1 MPIPAVDTTSTVAW
15 LAGHAVPL
23 LIAVVVLLLVYRWAR
38 PAIHRLLV
46 RVMHSQAA
54 DGDPA
59 IKAET
64 DRRLET
70 IEDLLGKLLRFGVF
84 VAAIIVVL
92 GVFDLWPVLA
102 GLGLVLAAL
111 TLAGQ
116 SIILDYLMGLLI
128 LTEGQYF
135 KGDVVRLAGIEGTV
149 EEVGLR
155 RTIVRDVRGTV
166 HSISNG
172 EIRIASNLTRT
183 YSTATVDLDGIAD
196 KDVEAVIEI
205 LDAVGLAI
213 AEDETFA
220 PLLLDVPE
228 VRGHDPAVADGRD
241 PADERSDPARR
252 DGCRSRPRCG
262 GGSRPVSRPGASSR
276 SARAPTGPP
285 LPAEGSIAMAA
296 APVPPDAKVPSAGP
310 RLVERVGPFLAHYV
324 PITTL
329 PRTYPRAWLRPDLLA
344 GVTSWVVMVP
354 VALAYAGLAGVP
366 PEIGLT
372 TAFASLAAYAIF
384 GTSRHLKVTASSTMA
399 IMSAAVVVDLA
410 AGDPARYLVLTSALA
425 LIVGVMLRR
434 GGRGAPR
441 VRRRLPDEVRRH
453 GLHLRPRDHHRDR
466 PDPEAP
472 GRALRQRVGARPAAP
487 DRGRGP
493 GHQPV
498 HARDRRPVARRDPR
512 PAGDLDADPRAAH
525 RPGHRARG
533 GAPCSGSRTT
543 G

>member
-70 IEDLLGKLLRFGVF
+70 VEDLLGKLLRFGVF

-155 RTIVRDVRGTV
+155 RTIVRDIRGTV

-220 PLLLDVPE
+220 PLLLDMPKYTGTIRLSPVGATLRMSGRTLPE
-228 VRGHDPAVADGRD
+228 GRVQVETEMRRRIAAGFAARGIEPI
-241 PADERSDPARR
+241 
-252 DGCRSRPRCG
+252 
-262 GGSRPVSRPGASSR
+262 RPG
-276 SARAPTGPP
+276 G
-285 LPAEGSIAMAA
+285 
-296 APVPPDAKVPSAGP
+296 
-310 RLVERVGPFLAHYV
+310 Y
-324 PITTL
+324 
-329 PRTYPRAWLRPDLLA
+329 
-344 GVTSWVVMVP
+344 
-354 VALAYAGLAGVP
+354 
-366 PEIGLT
+366 
-372 TAFASLAAYAIF
+372 
-384 GTSRHLKVTASSTMA
+384 GT
-399 IMSAAVVVDLA
+399 
-410 AGDPARYLVLTSALA
+410 P
-425 LIVGVMLRR
+425 
-434 GGRGAPR
+434 APR
-441 VRRRLPDEVRRH
+441 
-453 GLHLRPRDHHRDR
+453 
-466 PDPEAP
+466 
-472 GRALRQRVGARPAAP
+472 
-487 DRGRGP
+487 
-493 GHQPV
+493 
-498 HARDRRPVARRDPR
+498 
-512 PAGDLDADPRAAH
+512 
-525 RPGHRARG
+525 
-533 GAPCSGSRTT
+533 
-543 G
+543 